1 MAGESITL
9 SKREVFK
16 KKEKQRSKTR
26 RFPRVIGSNKP
37 SSSKPR
43 QSLLK
48 SRFCCGYTDPSSSS
62 GCSTPDEQGLVQ
74 QMPDFIMA
82 SSPSS
87 CHDINTYNVQGK
99 VLGETN
105 PVDCLDSRSVNQEN
119 KTNKMKNFR
128 STKSFR
134 RKGRS
139 RIMKQTKPLLDET
152 ETTSESSATDIVEAQ
167 GKEGISK
174 ESHHISGSTSFE
186 ASFHSHENKGLSDH
200 KSLEILMR
208 TSSLRKP
215 SFRCSKVKIAD
226 KPTCSSTI
234 RNSKFPR
241 NPSLKLGKSE
251 SDILQVYKVCPYHHC
266 SLHGHIQDSSTSSK
280 RRGMVRKSTK
290 LKKNL
295 KQLTETNMD
304 GNPDSEA
311 SNKSL
316 LPPDSQKDKQMS
328 MWNLIRRH
336 MSSSLAAESKNV
348 EISGLRADSF
358 GEETATLDQDEKV
371 LAVKLVREAI
381 ERILLPEVSDIAPD
395 QEPVEKNYHSEGSA
409 DIKKVENYNAPSGS
423 EEMNTIATDNYEGQ
437 HTEGSKEKVPNISN
451 RKAPKQ
457 WSNLK
462 KWILLQRFTKELE
475 RVRRLN
481 KRKSRNLQVEPGL
494 EAEKV
499 HLRHQTVEEKKRA
512 EEWMLDYALQQ
523 AMREL
528 APTQK
533 RKVEL
538 LVKAFETMVPLEGV
552 QSIQLAFPKL
562 ESNGEADDAIC
573 KAQNLNKEASTES
586 VPTQSVQQLQELHG
600 GYPNNDARGK
610 AQMGNQNYIAMWHM
624 VSQHVLSGIA
634 SNTKSAL
641 LDETDDE
648 SEGSIT
654 LGEAKSRLPCDEENH
669 DLDSSCQKR
678 SFNRDDAIKL
688 VREAVNEILI
698 TQIQDDT
705 FDANSDQT
713 HMSSGEKISE
723 ENELVAKGKES
734 GTDNLIENEEIREP
748 SLAKKEEVVEAK
760 PELQKSNKWG
770 KLKKLLILK
779 RSIVALENARK
790 IKFQEPLHL
799 SLMPN
804 PEPERVDL
812 RHQIMNERKKAQQ
825 WMLDYAVQHI
835 VTSLTPAR
843 KRRVAMLVEAFE
855 AVVPFPDNLSK

>member
-1 MAGESITL
+1 
-9 SKREVFK
+9 
-16 KKEKQRSKTR
+16 
-26 RFPRVIGSNKP
+26 
-37 SSSKPR
+37 
-43 QSLLK
+43 
-48 SRFCCGYTDPSSSS
+48 
-62 GCSTPDEQGLVQ
+62 
-74 QMPDFIMA
+74 MA

-87 CHDINTYNVQGK
+87 CHDINTYNVQSATLDHQGK
-99 VLGETN
+99 VLDETN
-105 PVDCLDSRSVNQEN
+105 PVDCSDSRSVNLEN
-119 KTNKMKNFR
+119 KTNKMNNFR

-152 ETTSESSATDIVEAQ
+152 ETASESSATDIVEAK
-167 GKEGISK
+167 GKEEISK
-174 ESHHISGSTSFE
+174 ESHHISGSTTFD
-186 ASFHSHENKGLSDH
+186 ASFHSHENMGLSDH

-215 SFRCSKVKIAD
+215 SFRFSKVKIAD

-241 NPSLKLGKSE
+241 NPPLKLGKSE

-266 SLHGHIQDSSTSSK
+266 SLHGHTQDSSTSSK
-280 RRGMVRKSTK
+280 RHGMVRKSTK

-304 GNPDSEA
+304 GNLDSDS

-316 LPPDSQKDKQMS
+316 LPPGSQKEKHMS

-336 MSSSLAAESKNV
+336 MSSSLAAESRNV

-381 ERILLPEVSDIAPD
+381 ERILLPEVSDSAPD

-409 DIKKVENYNAPSGS
+409 DIKTVENYNAPSGS
-423 EEMNTIATDNYEGQ
+423 EVMNTIATDNYEGQ
-437 HTEGSKEKVPNISN
+437 HTEGSKEEVPNISN

-499 HLRHQTVEEKKRA
+499 HLRHQTVEEKKQA

-538 LVKAFETMVPLEGV
+538 LVKAFETMVPLQGDQNI
-552 QSIQLAFPKL
+552 QSAFPKL
-562 ESNGEADDAIC
+562 ESDGEADDAIC
-573 KAQNLNKEASTES
+573 KAENLNKEASTES
-586 VPTQSVQQLQELHG
+586 VPTQSVQQLDEFHG
-600 GYPNNDARGK
+600 GYPTNDGAGKAHDGTGK

-648 SEGSIT
+648 SEGSLT
-654 LGEAKSRLPCDEENH
+654 LGEAKSKLPCDEENH
-669 DLDSSCQKR
+669 GLDSSCQKR

-705 FDANSDQT
+705 FDSKPDQT
-713 HMSSGEKISE
+713 HLSLGETSLE
-723 ENELVAKGKES
+723 DNELVAKGKES
-734 GTDNLIENEEIREP
+734 GTDNLTENKEIREP
-748 SLAKKEEVVEAK
+748 SLFKKEEAVVAK

-779 RSIVALENARK
+779 RSIMALENARK
-790 IKFQEPLHL
+790 IKFQEPQHL

-812 RHQIMNERKKAQQ
+812 RHQIMNERNKAQQ

-835 VTSLTPAR
+835 VTALTPAR

-855 AVVPFPDNLSK
+855 AVVPFPDNIST